1 MIVIRNHINEQF
13 RLYNLHIL
21 VYHALWSKLHF
32 EWTDLTDLLSMQNF
46 VKSCSSY
53 LESTAS
59 LHYTDFVLKE
69 RYIRKVFKVSKKSSI
84 PEW

>member
-13 RLYNLHIL
+13 RLYNLHTL

-46 VKSCSSY
+46 VKSCFSY

-59 LHYTDFVLKE
+59 LHYTDFFF
-69 RYIRKVFKVSKKSSI
+69 FKKIHQKSL
-84 PEW
+84 